1 VSTVRFDIVD
11 TLGRITLTSPPYNFV
26 SAQFNTDLAA
36 AVHEASGSE
45 IRALLIQA
53 EGPNF
58 SVGGAKDEWP
68 GKSHS
73 WFRTFIAE
81 VTNTYRAIEALQI
94 PVVAA
99 VRGKTGGGGLELA
112 LSADFIVVA
121 DNTVMW
127 CAEVIMGQLPLAGGY
142 QRLAGRIGPAAARR
156 MVMLGEPTPVT
167 TIPAV
172 ADYIVPDDQ
181 LDDTALR
188 LATRLSQ
195 GPTRSYAAAK
205 SVLKA
210 WSTGGI
216 AAADKLML
224 DLTIGLFH
232 TDDFQQGLK
241 DPQKGLD
248 ALLGALAR
256 GEQPAIGPDSP
267 GITFRGR

>member
-1 VSTVRFDIVD
+1 MSVVRFNIVD
-11 TLGRITLTSPPYNFV
+11 TLGRITLASPPYNFV

-36 AVHEASGSE
+36 AVHDASDSD
-45 IRALLIQA
+45 IRALLVQA

-58 SVGGAKDEWP
+58 SVGGAVDEWA
-68 GKSHS
+68 GKSYS

-81 VTNTYRAIEALQI
+81 VTNTYRAIEALEI

-99 VRGKTGGGGLELA
+99 VRGQTVGGGLELA
-112 LSADFIVVA
+112 LSADFIVAA

-127 CAEVIMGQLPLAGGY
+127 CAEVTGGQMPLAGGF
-142 QRLAGRIGPAAARR
+142 QRLVSLIGPSAARR

-188 LATRLSQ
+188 LATRLSR

-210 WSTGGI
+210 WSVGGI

-232 TDDFQQGLK
+232 TEDSK
-241 DPQKGLD
+241 KALD

-256 GEQPAIGPDSP
+256 GEQPATGPDSP
-267 GITFRGR
+267 GITFMGR

>member
-1 VSTVRFDIVD
+1 VSVVRFDIVD
-11 TLGRITLTSPPYNFV
+11 TLGRITLTNPPYNFV
-26 SAQFNTDLAA
+26 SAQFNTDLAV
-36 AVHEASGSE
+36 AVHDASDSE
-45 IRALLIQA
+45 IRALLVRA

-58 SVGGAKDEWP
+58 SVGGAADEWAD
-68 GKSHS
+68 KSYN

-81 VTNTYRAIEALQI
+81 VTNSYRAIEALEM

-99 VRGKTGGGGLELA
+99 VRGQIGGGGLELA
-112 LSADFIVVA
+112 LSADFIVAA
-121 DNTVMW
+121 DNTVMR
-127 CAEVIMGQLPLAGGY
+127 CGEVNMGRLPLAGGY
-142 QRLAGRIGPAAARR
+142 QRLASLIGPPAARR

-181 LDDTALR
+181 LDETALR
-188 LATRLSQ
+188 LATRLSR

-210 WSTGGI
+210 WSAGGI

-232 TDDFQQGLK
+232 TEDS
-241 DPQKGLD
+241 QKGLD
-248 ALLGALAR
+248 TLLGALAR

-267 GITFRGR
+267 SITFTGR

>member
-1 VSTVRFDIVD
+1 VSAVRFDIVD
-11 TLGRITLTSPPYNFV
+11 TLGRITLTSPPYNYV
-26 SAQFNTDLAA
+26 SVQFNTDLAA
-36 AVHEASGSE
+36 AVHDASDSG
-45 IRALLIQA
+45 IRALLVQA

-58 SVGGAKDEWP
+58 SVGGAVDEWA
-68 GKSHS
+68 GKSYR

-81 VTNTYRAIEALQI
+81 ITSTYRAIEALEI

-99 VRGKTGGGGLELA
+99 VRGQAVGGGLELA
-112 LSADFIVVA
+112 LSADFIVAA
-121 DNTVMW
+121 DNTLMW
-127 CAEVIMGQLPLAGGY
+127 CPEVTGGQLPLAGGY
-142 QRLAGRIGPAAARR
+142 QRLASLIGPSAARR

-172 ADYIVPDDQ
+172 ADDIVPDDQ

-188 LATRLSQ
+188 LATRLSH
-195 GPTRSYAAAK
+195 GPTRGYAAAK

-210 WSTGGI
+210 WSAGGI

-224 DLTIGLFH
+224 DLTIGLFD
-232 TDDFQQGLK
+232 TEDSQNA
-241 DPQKGLD
+241 LD

-267 GITFRGR
+267 GITFTGR

>member
-1 VSTVRFDIVD
+1 VSVVRFDIVD

-36 AVHEASGSE
+36 AVHEASDSE
-45 IRALLIQA
+45 IRALLIRA

-58 SVGGAKDEWP
+58 SVGGAAHEWP
-68 GKSHS
+68 GKSYS

-112 LSADFIVVA
+112 LSADFIVTA
-121 DNTVMW
+121 DDTVMW
-127 CAEVIMGQLPLAGGY
+127 CAEVIKGQMPLAGGY
-142 QRLAGRIGPAAARR
+142 QRLASLIGPSAARR

-172 ADYIVPDDQ
+172 ADCIVPDDQ
-181 LDDTALR
+181 LDETALQ

-205 SVLKA
+205 SVHKA
-210 WSTGGI
+210 WSAGGI
-216 AAADKLML
+216 AAADKLMP
-224 DLTIGLFH
+224 DLTMGLYH

-248 ALLGALAR
+248 AQLAALER
-256 GEQPAIGPDSP
+256 GEQPDSS
-267 GITFRGR
+267 GTTFRGR

>member
-1 VSTVRFDIVD
+1 VSAVRFDIVD

-36 AVHEASGSE
+36 AVHDASDSE
-45 IRALLIQA
+45 IRALLVRA

-58 SVGGAKDEWP
+58 SVGGAADEWA
-68 GKSHS
+68 GKSYS

-112 LSADFIVVA
+112 LSADFIVAA
-121 DNTVMW
+121 DDTVMW
-127 CAEVIMGQLPLAGGY
+127 CAEVSMGQLPLAGGY
-142 QRLAGRIGPAAARR
+142 QRLASLIGPSAARR

-172 ADYIVPDDQ
+172 ADYIVRDDQ
-181 LDDTALR
+181 LDDTALE

-210 WSTGGI
+210 WSAGGI
-216 AAADKLML
+216 VAADKLML
-224 DLTIGLFH
+224 DLTIGLFD
-232 TDDFQQGLK
+232 TEDS
-241 DPQKGLD
+241 QKGLD

-256 GEQPAIGPDSP
+256 GEQPANGHDSP
-267 GITFRGR
+267 GITFTGR